1 MICRDINLVFDGTT
15 HIMGIL
21 NVTPDS
27 FSDGGAY
34 LEVDSAILHARSM
47 VADGATIID
56 IGGESS
62 RPGAEPVPINVELNR
77 VIPVIHA
84 LKDDQPN
91 IPISID
97 TTKAEVA
104 EKALTAGA
112 HIINDITALQGD
124 IAMADVAADMEA
136 AVILM
141 HMKGTPKTMQQAPRY
156 QDVVTEIYDI
166 LNEWIDRSVDKGIE
180 PNRIIIDPGIGFGK
194 TTEQNIQILKKLSVF
209 KQLNKPILIGT
220 SRKSFI
226 GKLLDLPVTDR
237 VEGTIATVCWAIEQ
251 GADIVRVHDVKAVS
265 RAVKIIDI
273 LSHTN
278 TNTKTCESID
288 L

>member
-1 MICRDINLVFDGTT
+1 MKCRDIDLVIDGTT
-15 HIMGIL
+15 HIMGVL

-34 LEVDSAILHARSM
+34 LEVDSAIIHARSM
-47 VADGATIID
+47 VENGATILD

-62 RPGAEPVPINVELNR
+62 RPGAEPVPIDVELDR
-77 VIPVIHA
+77 VLPVIRA
-84 LKDDQPN
+84 LKSEQLD

-104 EKALTAGA
+104 QKALEAGA

-124 IAMADVAADMEA
+124 TAMADVAAEMEA
-136 AVILM
+136 GVILM
-141 HMKGTPKTMQQAPRY
+141 HMKGTPGTMQQSPFY
-156 QDVVTEIYDI
+156 EDVVKEIYDN
-166 LNEWIDRSVDKGIE
+166 LADWIDRSVDKGIE
-180 PNRIIIDPGIGFGK
+180 LNRIIIDPGIGFGK
-194 TTEQNIQILKKLSVF
+194 TTEQNLQILKKLSVF
-209 KQLNKPILIGT
+209 KQLNRPIMIGT

-237 VEGTIATVCWAIEQ
+237 VEGTIATVCWSIVQ

-265 RAVKIIDI
+265 RAVKMIDI
-273 LSHTN
+273 LSR
-278 TNTKTCESID
+278 TKECESIG

>member
-1 MICRDINLVFDGTT
+1 MKCRDIDLVIDGTT
-15 HIMGIL
+15 HIMGVL

-27 FSDGGAY
+27 FSDGGVY
-34 LEVDSAILHARSM
+34 LEVDSAIVRARSM
-47 VADGATIID
+47 VADGATILD

-62 RPGAEPVPINVELNR
+62 RPGAEPVPIDVELDR
-77 VIPVIHA
+77 VLPVIRA
-84 LKDDQPN
+84 LKSEQLD

-104 EKALTAGA
+104 QKALEAGA

-124 IAMADVAADMEA
+124 SAMADVASEMDAG
-136 AVILM
+136 VILM
-141 HMKGTPKTMQQAPRY
+141 HMKGTPRTMQQSPFY
-156 QDVVTEIYDI
+156 EDVVKDIYDN
-166 LNEWIDRSVDKGIE
+166 LEGWIDRSVDKGIE

-209 KQLNKPILIGT
+209 KQLNRPILIGT

-237 VEGTIATVCWAIEQ
+237 VEGTIATVCWSIVQ

-265 RAVKIIDI
+265 RAVKMIDV
-273 LSHTN
+273 LSR
-278 TNTKTCESID
+278 TKECESID

>member
-1 MICRDINLVFDGTT
+1 MKCRDIDLVIDGTT
-15 HIMGIL
+15 HIMGVL

-34 LEVDSAILHARSM
+34 LEVDSAIVHARSM
-47 VADGATIID
+47 VADGATILD

-62 RPGAEPVPINVELNR
+62 RPGAEPVPIDVELNR
-77 VIPVIHA
+77 VLPVIRA
-84 LKDDQPN
+84 LKSEQLD

-104 EKALTAGA
+104 QKALEAGA

-124 IAMADVAADMEA
+124 SAMADVAAEMDA
-136 AVILM
+136 GVILM
-141 HMKGTPKTMQQAPRY
+141 HMKGTPRTMQQSPFY
-156 QDVVTEIYDI
+156 GDVVKNIYDN
-166 LNEWIDRSVDKGIE
+166 LENWIDRSVDKGIE

-209 KQLNKPILIGT
+209 KQLNRPILIGT

-237 VEGTIATVCWAIEQ
+237 VEGTIATVCWSIVQ

-265 RAVKIIDI
+265 RAVKMIDV
-273 LSHTN
+273 LYR
-278 TNTKTCESID
+278 TKECESIN